1 MIQQSYSWVYMQH
14 TCTPRFIAAL
24 FTIAKTW
31 KQPKCPPTDEWIK
44 KRWYIFLSPKKNEMM
59 PFLAICKNL
68 EIIICEVSQRKA
80 NMILLVC
87 RIFKKMIQISLFTK
101 TETDSQTRGLTYVTG
116 V

>member
-44 KRWYIFLSPKKNEMM
+44 NRWYIFLSHKKNEMM
-59 PFLAICKNL
+59 PFSGICMNL

-87 RIFKKMIQISLFTK
+87 RIKKMIQISLFTK
-101 TETDSQTRGLTYVTG
+101 TETDSQTRG
-116 V
+116 